1 MGVIGSNLKMGIH
14 VKVGFPVKVT
24 FGYIWKRLGAKSFS
38 RFDTKLDPYP

>member
-24 FGYIWKRLGAKSFS
+24 FGYIWKRLGAKSF
-38 RFDTKLDPYP
+38 FKV